1 MPPHVVGGGLPP
13 PLRGR
18 IMNTIVANIIPGNA
32 ELIPDHPAI
41 IDQGRKYTFLQHAN
55 RVLQLVGALKQAGC
69 HRGDRIGILSRN
81 CAEYLEI
88 YGACELAGFIAA
100 PVNYRLTASEINYI
114 VDNTTP
120 SVLFHGAEFLPVVD
134 EIRTAGTLYV
144 QIDQGSLPER
154 AVSYEGFIKD
164 GEIDAPGTLP
174 SPGDP
179 VYIVHTSGTTGNPKG
194 AVLSQSAQYGT
205 AQVIS
210 DAAEIT
216 RADRFLLVQ
225 PLFHVGAKFLQL
237 AHHLQGATIYMQRE
251 FNPLVVWDTL
261 QTERI
266 TTLQLVPTM
275 IEMLLADEYAETRDP
290 ARIKTIFYST
300 APIREI
306 LLRKALDVFGP
317 VFIQQYGSTE
327 GSSISNLTKSQ
338 HQPDGTAAQQRRLLS
353 AGQACDGVEIKIVK
367 SDGTVAGTGEP
378 GEIVVRHPDIM
389 QEYWNDPA
397 ATAESI
403 NDGWLNMGD
412 IGYLDEQGF
421 LFIVDRKR
429 DMIISGGE
437 NIYPREVEIALEQH
451 PVVKQCAVIGI
462 PDERWGEAVCAFV
475 VPSGEATESDLIE
488 HCRTLIASYKKP
500 KKINFVEELPRLA
513 TGKVDKVRLRAPY
526 WQGRQTKII

>member
-1 MPPHVVGGGLPP
+1 MSKIVG
-13 PLRGR
+13 
-18 IMNTIVANIIPGNA
+18 NIIPGNA
-32 ELIPDHPAI
+32 QLLPDHTAI
-41 IDQGRKYTFLQHAN
+41 IDQGRKYTFLQHAD
-55 RVLQLVGALKQAGC
+55 RVRQLVGALKQAGC
-69 HRGDRIGILSRN
+69 RRRDRISILSRN

-88 YGACELAGFIAA
+88 YGACEVGGFIAA
-100 PVNYRLTASEINYI
+100 PVNYRLTASEIDYI
-114 VDNTTP
+114 VDNTRP
-120 SVLFHGAEFLPVVD
+120 SILFYGAEFLPVVD

-144 QIDQGSLPER
+144 QIDQGSLPEW

-194 AVLSQSAQYGT
+194 AVLSQSAQHGT

-216 RADRFLLVQ
+216 RTDRFLLVQ

-237 AHHLQGATIYMQRE
+237 AHHLQGAAVYIQRE
-251 FNPLVVWDTL
+251 FNPRVVWNTL
-261 QTERI
+261 QTEQI

-275 IEMLLADEYAETRDP
+275 IEMLLAHDYAEIHDP
-290 ARIKTIFYST
+290 ARVKTIFYST
-300 APIREI
+300 APIREA

-367 SDGTVAGTGEP
+367 SDGTVAGAGEP

-389 QEYWNDPA
+389 QEYWNDPV
-397 ATAESI
+397 TTGETIS
-403 NDGWLNMGD
+403 DGWLNMGD

-421 LFIVDRKR
+421 LFIVDRKK

-451 PVVKQCAVIGI
+451 PAVRQCAVIGI
-462 PDERWGEAVCAFV
+462 PDERWGEAVYAFV
-475 VPSGEATESDLIE
+475 VLSGECSEVELTE

-500 KKINFVEELPRLA
+500 KIIHFVEELPRLA

-526 WQGRQTKII
+526 WQDRQTQII

>member
-1 MPPHVVGGGLPP
+1 MSKIVG
-13 PLRGR
+13 
-18 IMNTIVANIIPGNA
+18 NIIPGNA
-32 ELIPDHPAI
+32 ELLPDHTAI
-41 IDQGRKYTFLQHAN
+41 IDQGRKYTFLRHAD
-55 RVLQLVGALKQAGC
+55 RVRQLVGALKQAGC
-69 HRGDRIGILSRN
+69 RRRDRISILSRN

-88 YGACELAGFIAA
+88 YGACELGGFIAA
-100 PVNYRLTASEINYI
+100 PVNYRLTASEIDYI
-114 VDNTTP
+114 VDNTAP
-120 SVLFHGAEFLPVVD
+120 SILFYGAEYAPVVD

-144 QIDQGSLPER
+144 QIDRGELPEW
-154 AVSYEGFIKD
+154 AVPYAEFIEG
-164 GEIDAPGTLP
+164 GEITTLDKLP
-174 SPGDP
+174 EPEDP
-179 VYIVHTSGTTGNPKG
+179 VYIIHTSGTTGNPKG

-205 AQVIS
+205 ARVIS
-210 DAAEIT
+210 DAAKIT

-251 FNPLVVWDTL
+251 FNPLAVWDTL

-275 IEMLLADEYAETRDP
+275 IEMLLADKYAEIRKP
-290 ARIKTIFYST
+290 ARVKTIFYST

-367 SDGTVAGTGEP
+367 SDGTVAGAGEP

-389 QEYWNDPA
+389 QEYWNDPV
-397 ATAESI
+397 ATRETI

-421 LFIVDRKR
+421 LFIVDRKK

-437 NIYPREVEIALEQH
+437 NIYPREVEIALERH
-451 PVVKQCAVIGI
+451 RAVKQCAVIGI

-475 VPSGEATESDLIE
+475 VPSGECAESELKE

-500 KKINFVEELPRLA
+500 KQIHFVEELPRLA

-526 WQGRQTKII
+526 WQGRRNQII

>member
-1 MPPHVVGGGLPP
+1 M
-13 PLRGR
+13 
-18 IMNTIVANIIPGNA
+18 TKIVADIIIANA
-32 ELIPDHPAI
+32 ERTPHDLAI
-41 IDQGRKYTFLQHAN
+41 VDQGRKYTFLQHAN
-55 RVLQLVGALKQAGC
+55 RVRRLAGALSQAGC
-69 HRGDRIGILSRN
+69 RRRDRVSVLSRN

-88 YGACELAGFIAA
+88 YGACELRGFIAA
-100 PVNYRLTASEINYI
+100 PVNYRLTAPEINYI
-114 VDNTTP
+114 VGNTTP
-120 SVLFHGAEFLPVVD
+120 SVLFYSVEFLSVVS
-134 EIRTAGTLYV
+134 EIRSAGTLYI
-144 QIDQGSLPER
+144 QIERGDLPEW
-154 AVSYEGFIKD
+154 AVSYADFIEG
-164 GEIDAPGTLP
+164 GGVETLNTLP
-174 SPGDP
+174 APAAP

-205 AQVIS
+205 ARVIS

-216 RADRFLLVQ
+216 RHDRFLLVQ

-237 AHHLQGATIYMQRE
+237 AHHLQGAAIYIQRE
-251 FNPLVVWDTL
+251 FNPQVVWNTL

-275 IEMLLADEYAETRDP
+275 IEMLLADEYAEVREP
-290 ARIKTIFYST
+290 ARVKTIFYST
-300 APIREI
+300 APIRET
-306 LLRKALDVFGP
+306 LLRKALSVFGP

-367 SDGTVAGTGEP
+367 SDAAVAGTGEP

-397 ATAESI
+397 ATGEAISA
-403 NDGWLNMGD
+403 GWLNMGD
-412 IGYLDEQGF
+412 IGYLDEDGY
-421 LFIVDRKR
+421 LFIVDRKK

-451 PVVKQCAVIGI
+451 PAVGQCAVIGI

-475 VPSGEATESDLIE
+475 VLSADCTETELTE
-488 HCRTLIASYKKP
+488 HCRTSIASYKKP
-500 KKINFVEELPRLA
+500 KQIRFVEELPRLA
-513 TGKVDKVRLRAPY
+513 TGKVDKVSLRAPY
-526 WQGRQTKII
+526 WQGRQSRII

>member
-1 MPPHVVGGGLPP
+1 MPPHVVSGGLSP
-13 PLRGR
+13 PLQGR
-18 IMNTIVANIIPGNA
+18 IMNRIVANIIPRNA

-55 RVLQLVGALKQAGC
+55 RVMQLVSALKQTGC
-69 HRGDRIGILSRN
+69 RRRDRIGILSRN

-120 SVLFHGAEFLPVVD
+120 SILFYGAEFLPIVD
-134 EIRTAGTLYV
+134 EIRTAGALYV
-144 QIDQGSLPER
+144 QIEQGGLPEW
-154 AVSYEGFIKD
+154 AVSYKDFIKD
-164 GEIDAPGTLP
+164 GKTETPGTLP
-174 SPGDP
+174 SPEDP

-205 AQVIS
+205 ARVIS
-210 DAAEIT
+210 DAAEIS

-237 AHHLQGATIYMQRE
+237 AHHLQGATIYIQRE
-251 FNPLVVWDTL
+251 FNPAVVWDTL
-261 QTERI
+261 QAEGI

-275 IEMLLADEYAETRDP
+275 IEMLLADEYAESRDP
-290 ARIKTIFYST
+290 ARVKTIFYST
-300 APIREI
+300 APIREA

-327 GSSISNLTKSQ
+327 GSSVSNLEKHQ
-338 HQPDGTAAQQRRLLS
+338 HKPDGTSEQQRRLLS
-353 AGQACDGVEIKIVK
+353 AGQVCAGVEVKIVK
-367 SDGTVAGTGEP
+367 SDGTVAGTGEA
-378 GEIVVRHPDIM
+378 GEIVIRHPDIM
-389 QEYWNDPA
+389 LEYWNDPE
-397 ATAESI
+397 ATREAI
-403 NDGWLNMGD
+403 RDGWLGMGD
-412 IGYLDEQGF
+412 IGYLDEEGF
-421 LFIVDRKR
+421 LFIVDRKK

-451 PVVKQCAVIGI
+451 QAVRHCAVIGI

-475 VPSGEATESDLIE
+475 VLSGESSEAELTE
-488 HCRTLIASYKKP
+488 HCRALIASYKKP
-500 KKINFVEELPRLA
+500 KKIHFVEELPRLA
-513 TGKVDKVRLRAPY
+513 TGKIDKVRLRAPY
-526 WQGRQTKII
+526 WQGQQTQII

>member
-1 MPPHVVGGGLPP
+1 M
-13 PLRGR
+13 
-18 IMNTIVANIIPGNA
+18 TKIVASIIADNA
-32 ELIPDHPAI
+32 RRIPDNPAI
-41 IDQGRKYTFLQHAN
+41 VDQGRKYTFLQHAN
-55 RVLQLVGALKQAGC
+55 RVRRLAGALAQAGC
-69 HRGDRIGILSRN
+69 RRRDRVSVLSRN

-88 YGACELAGFIAA
+88 YGACELGGFIAA
-100 PVNYRLTASEINYI
+100 PVNYRLTVPEINYI
-114 VDNTTP
+114 VGNTTP
-120 SVLFHGAEFLPVVD
+120 FIVFYSAEYLSVVD
-134 EIRTAGTLYV
+134 EIRTAGTSYV
-144 QIDQGSLPER
+144 QIDQGEVPEW
-154 AVSYEGFIKD
+154 AVSYADFIEG
-164 GEIDAPGTLP
+164 GEIETLNTLP
-174 SPGDP
+174 APGDP

-205 AQVIS
+205 ARVIR

-216 RADRFLLVQ
+216 RNDRFLLVQ

-237 AHHLQGATIYMQRE
+237 AHHLQGATIYIQRE
-251 FNPLVVWDTL
+251 FNPAVVWDTL
-261 QTERI
+261 QTEKI

-275 IEMLLADEYAETRDP
+275 IEMLLADEYAESRDP
-290 ARIKTIFYST
+290 ARVKTIFYST
-300 APIREI
+300 APIRET
-306 LLRKALDVFGP
+306 LLRKALSVFGP

-367 SDGTVAGTGEP
+367 SGGAVAATGEP

-397 ATAESI
+397 ATSETVS
-403 NDGWLNMGD
+403 DGWLNMGD
-412 IGYLDEQGF
+412 IGYLDEDGY
-421 LFIVDRKR
+421 LFIVDRKK

-451 PVVKQCAVIGI
+451 PAVAQCAVIGI

-475 VPSGEATESDLIE
+475 VLSADCTETGLTE

-500 KKINFVEELPRLA
+500 KKIRFVNELPRLA
-513 TGKVDKVRLRAPY
+513 TGKVDKVSLRAPY
-526 WQGRQTKII
+526 WRGRQSRII